1 MNQQLMSYKYDYDAK
16 VSNGFYMTKHKLM
29 RLLVM
34 LVVLPLMIFF
44 VGFNPLALI
53 IWLVLLAF
61 ALFSSSTKRIILSP
75 RYVLC
80 GNKIIYYRNI
90 STIELNNRT
99 GKMLINCTE
108 IKTNMV
114 IDREKFPTNANKPHK
129 ITNNKNKKF
138 QKVTEKIVNKTK
150 QVNPS
155 VNLNIK
161 GTIVFNEDPQQY

>member
-1 MNQQLMSYKYDYDAK
+1 MNQQLMSYKYNYDAK
-16 VSNGFYMTKHKLM
+16 VSNGFYMTKQKM
-29 RLLVM
+29 TRLLVM

-44 VGFNPLALI
+44 VGFNPFALI
-53 IWLVLLAF
+53 VWSILLAF

-75 RYVLC
+75 RY
-80 GNKIIYYRNI
+80 
-90 STIELNNRT
+90 
-99 GKMLINCTE
+99 
-108 IKTNMV
+108 V

-150 QVNPS
+150 QVNPN
-155 VNLNIK
+155 VNLSIE